1 MKKSTYKTLIC
12 LLTIPILL
20 FVGNACSEQEVVYPD
35 QGNNLNAAF
44 SKASINTEVEA
55 ADGGIIK
62 VEIVRGNL
70 LDTEAT
76 VGIKLTL
83 GEDIP
88 AGANIRLAQ
97 NTVQFAKGENR
108 KEVLINY
115 NIEGL
120 EFFKTY
126 PVTLSFS
133 DSNQDPI
140 YGANA
145 TSTVNISRKL
155 IYEDYGDGVFTST
168 FFEVADIGSNPKTVK
183 IQKAQGAPYFLVK
196 DLFINGYDIKFVLND
211 DLTQVVEFVDQ
222 QTGYV
227 DSSYGMISARLMSA
241 SISGKTISFSIRYYV
256 TAGNW
261 GNFAETLVLP

>member
-1 MKKSTYKTLIC
+1 MLIVS
-12 LLTIPILL
+12 
-20 FVGNACSEQEVVYPD
+20 FMGSACNEQEVVYPD

-44 SKASINTEVEA
+44 SKATINTEVEA

-70 LDTEAT
+70 LDTEVA

-83 GEDIP
+83 GENVP
-88 AGANIRLAQ
+88 AEANIRLSQ

-108 KEVLINY
+108 KEVVIDY
-115 NIEGL
+115 DIEGM

-126 PVTLSFS
+126 TLTLSFS
-133 DSNQDPI
+133 DSNQGPL

-155 IYEDYGDGVFTST
+155 IYENYGDGFFTST
-168 FFEVADIGSNPKTVK
+168 FFEAEDIGSNPKTVK

-196 DLFINGYDIKFVLND
+196 DLFIDGYDIKFVLND
-211 DLTQVVEFVDQ
+211 NLTQMVEFVDQ

-241 SISGKTISFSIRYYV
+241 SISGKTISFTIRYYV
-256 TAGNW
+256 SAGSF
-261 GNFAETLVLP
+261 GNFVETLVLP